1 MNRKTLIITTGLA
14 AAIIAGAATF
24 HRGKRNAELD
34 HQAAVKA
41 EGSVAVTLVPVQ
53 ERSFRPAVAFTGTL
67 LAVNRAELKAEVAGR
82 VTRVLVQEGDSVGAG
97 ALLGAQDE
105 DDYQL
110 GVQAA
115 EAQAAQARAQALQTQ
130 RDNDR
135 SVALLEKRSITRQAA
150 QQAETAYHAAQAAA
164 QAADSNLGLARL
176 RLKKARLV
184 APFAGQ
190 VARRAVQPGEMLS
203 PGQTAFEIVDNRK
216 LEIRADLPAEAM
228 AQVKVGQ
235 RTTFRSIGVDR
246 LVEGRVTQV
255 SPSLSQDGR
264 TLRVR
269 IEVPNVDGTLKGGL
283 FVEGVI
289 LGEGATK
296 APALP
301 ATLVKAQDRDAEVF
315 VAEQDV
321 ARRHKVVLGPEQD
334 GYRPIVSGVVLG
346 AQVVDSGKDL
356 VSEGSRLR
364 VISSAAPNSANGDS
378 TPSNAHGG
386 SAAGGK

>member
-67 LAVNRAELKAEVAGR
+67 LAVNRAELKAEVTGR
-82 VTRVLVQEGDSVGAG
+82 VTRVLVQEGDSVAAG

-115 EAQAAQARAQALQTQ
+115 EAQAAQAKAQALQAQ

-150 QQAETAYHAAQAAA
+150 QQAETAFHATQAAA

-190 VARRAVQPGEMLS
+190 VARRAVQPGEMLN

-235 RTTFRSIGVDR
+235 RATFRSIGVDR
-246 LVEGRVTQV
+246 LVEGRVAQV

-269 IEVPNVDGTLKGGL
+269 VEVPNPDGTLKSGL

-289 LGEGATK
+289 LGEGETK

-301 ATLVKAQDRDAEVF
+301 ATLVKAQDRDAEVY

-334 GYRPIVSGVVLG
+334 GYRPVNGLGLG
-346 AQVVDSGKDL
+346 AQVVDNGKDL
-356 VSEGSRLR
+356 VGEGSRLR
-364 VISSAAPNSANGDS
+364 VISGAVPTSAN
-378 TPSNAHGG
+378 GG

>member
-1 MNRKTLIITTGLA
+1 MNRK
-14 AAIIAGAATF
+14 AILYIAVPAIVIAGAASF
-24 HRGKRNAELD
+24 HRGKRNNELD
-34 HQAAVKA
+34 HQATVKS
-41 EGSVAVTLVPVQ
+41 EGTVPVTLVPVQ

-67 LAVNRAELKAEVAGR
+67 LAVNRAELKAEVTGR
-82 VTRVLVQEGDSVGAG
+82 VTRVAVQEGDTVAAG

-115 EAQAAQARAQALQTQ
+115 EAQAAQARAQALQAQ

-150 QQAETAYHAAQAAA
+150 QQAETAYNATRAAA
-164 QAADSNLGLARL
+164 QAAESNLGMARL

-190 VARRAVQPGEMLS
+190 VARRAVQPGEMLN
-203 PGQTAFEIVDNRK
+203 PGQVAFEVVDNRK
-216 LEIRADLPAEAM
+216 LEVRADLPTEAM

-235 RTTFRSIGVDR
+235 RATFRAIGLDR
-246 LVEGRVTQV
+246 LVEGRVAQV

-269 IEVPNVDGTLKGGL
+269 VEVPNPDGALKGGL

-289 LGEGATK
+289 LGEGETK
-296 APALP
+296 SPALP
-301 ATLVKAQDRDAEVF
+301 ATLLKAQDRDAEIYIV
-315 VAEQDV
+315 EQEV
-321 ARRHKVVLGPEQD
+321 ARRRKVVLGTEQD
-334 GYRPIVSGVVLG
+334 GFRPVSGLAVG

-356 VSEGSRLR
+356 VGEGTRLR
-364 VISSAAPNSANGDS
+364 VISGAAPTSANGG
-378 TPSNAHGG
+378 P
-386 SAAGGK
+386 AAGGK